1 MDTATPPTPATADP
15 AANSATKPATTP
27 VTKSAPESSVRS
39 AATSVDDFLGRSAAR
54 VPSGPLSPR
63 AIAVALVA
71 TFIVGGVLGGAMPL
85 WVLVLIGLVVGA
97 LALFAMDRY
106 GRSRH

>member
-1 MDTATPPTPATADP
+1 M
-15 AANSATKPATTP
+15 
-27 VTKSAPESSVRS
+27 
-39 AATSVDDFLGRSAAR
+39 
-54 VPSGPLSPR
+54 SPR

-97 LALFAMDRY
+97 LALYGMDRY
-106 GRSRH
+106 GRSRR